1 MRKIFRHHET
11 VRLFGGVAGTLA
23 VFALSAALAAEQ
35 PSAPAAAPPAPGAQ
49 PPAPGVTP
57 APDQAAKA
65 RAAAVAAKAN
75 IDVYEAWTRATP
87 NDATTAA
94 IYLKI
99 SSNKDADK
107 VIGAETGASN
117 SAEFREEAAGKAS
130 TLASVD
136 IPAGATVDFKPGGR
150 QVVLTGLKAPL
161 KEGDAFILTL
171 RFDKAGAESTA
182 VRVLGANAT
191 AIPAASSTRKGDT
204 TAAVS
209 PLPKP

>member
-11 VRLFGGVAGTLA
+11 ARLFGGVVGALA
-23 VFALSAALAAEQ
+23 VVALSTALAAEQ
-35 PSAPAAAPPAPGAQ
+35 PAATPAPGAQ
-49 PPAPGVTP
+49 PPANSVTP

-75 IDVYEAWTRATP
+75 IDIYEAWTRATAS
-87 NDATTAA
+87 DAATAA
-94 IYLKI
+94 INLKI

-107 VIGAETGASN
+107 LLGADSGASKGV
-117 SAEFREEAAGKAS
+117 EFREDGKAAAMA
-130 TLASVD
+130 TVD
-136 IPAGATVDFKPGGR
+136 IPAGATIDFKPGGR
-150 QVVLTGLKAPL
+150 QLVLTGLKAPL
-161 KEGDAFILTL
+161 KEGDSFIVTL
-171 RFDKAGAESTA
+171 QFDKAGSESTS

-191 AIPAASSTRKGDT
+191 AMPAASSTRKGDT